1 MACASEARN
10 RCRTANECPGS
21 SSSGRVVVVVVVVAV
36 AVAAAVVVVEVVVVE
51 VKVVVV
57 VVVARVVAVIVIV
70 VVVAV
75 VAVAVVVIVSSTKLI
90 RYLKFDRVVTC
101 GAKTKAF
108 CEHITMKNAF
118 NSWSDAFR
126 TAKKNTG

>member
-1 MACASEARN
+1 MVELIVIVLVMQ
-10 RCRTANECPGS
+10 
-21 SSSGRVVVVVVVVAV
+21 VVVIVVVVVVAV
-36 AVAAAVVVVEVVVVE
+36 
-51 VKVVVV
+51 VV
-57 VVVARVVAVIVIV
+57 VVVAEVVVVVV